1 MQTTGGVQGGFSQPS
16 VLVHAIFLFQFA
28 CKSSSIHTQKK
39 KRKEKHQFIFI
50 LCMCSLLECSDI
62 CNLIKDGEDGQ

>member
-1 MQTTGGVQGGFSQPS
+1 MQILINS
-16 VLVHAIFLFQFA
+16 HA
-28 CKSSSIHTQKK
+28 KKK